1 MVLTLNA
8 DYKLSRFDRK
18 IWRKCPDHV
27 KENMTEYVRLSLL
40 ITVTLMLIF
49 SSSLVWFLTF
59 L

>member
-8 DYKLSRFDRK
+8 DHKLSRLDRK